1 MVGKYSTAS
10 QLSDA
15 ISEAEEY
22 DFDVLNS
29 ADGTVTVP
37 VSRILVWLDTADAA
51 MADSVAVTA
60 ECEVD
65 LPYARMWLRRSPDGI
80 LQYVCEHSPE
90 HVTVIGTA

>member
-10 QLSDA
+10 KLNTA
-15 ISEAEEY
+15 ISEAAEY
-22 DFDVLNS
+22 DFDVLTS

-37 VSRILVWLDTADAA
+37 VSKILGRLEAADTAV
-51 MADSVAVTA
+51 ADSVAVTA

-65 LPYARMWLRRSPDGI
+65 LPYAPMWLRRTPDGI

-90 HVTVIGTA
+90 HVTVIGAA